1 LYSSSS
7 QVFDLF
13 SGEILTMQ
21 TRRSQILSRSHR
33 RGFTLIELLVV
44 ISIIAT
50 LMALILP
57 AIQSA
62 REAARRTQCLN
73 NLRNLTT
80 AALAY
85 AEANKGRLPAS
96 GTYLGVDA
104 DADGARETVIA
115 GRSWVVDLLPNLDQL
130 AVYERWSRTA
140 AFNAGGNISV
150 GQVNIPIL
158 TCPVDSTADAKNGGL
173 SYVANVG
180 IGDKLVDVTSATPT
194 GTQLG
199 HCPVAEPFAWDFGT
213 AGSQQNVDLQ
223 AELCVFSAKIDID
236 IPPFTGGVAPSAGP
250 SSANIGRIYDGAGNT
265 IMFSENVN
273 AGASSGAYYGAA
285 KTWADPSVRSC
296 GFLFPITGSGA
307 TFANAYAAVDA
318 TAGNPYINKQSNGT
332 DGGAPYPN
340 SRHPSLCCFSFCDGS
355 AKTLADSIDPA
366 VYVRLMTPAG
376 ARPRPTLT
384 AAGFVPENPISGN
397 EF

>member
-1 LYSSSS
+1 
-7 QVFDLF
+7 
-13 SGEILTMQ
+13 MQ
-21 TRRSQILSRSHR
+21 TRRSFILSKSTR

-73 NLRNLTT
+73 NLRGITT
-80 AALAY
+80 AAMAY

-96 GTYLGVDA
+96 GTYLGVDS
-104 DADGARETVIA
+104 DADGLRDTAVA
-115 GRSWVVDLLPNLDQL
+115 ARSWAVDLLPNLDQL
-130 AVYERWSRTA
+130 AVYERWNRGA
-140 AFNAGGNISV
+140 AFHVGGNVSV
-150 GQVNIPIL
+150 GQVNIPVL
-158 TCPVDSTADAKNGGL
+158 TCPVDTTSDAKNGGL

-180 IGDKLVDVTSATPT
+180 VGDKLVDVSSATPT

-199 HCPVAEPFAWDFGT
+199 HAAVAEPLVWDGGT
-213 AGSQQNVDLQ
+213 AGSQQNVDLTS
-223 AELCVFSAKIDID
+223 ELCVFAAKIDID
-236 IPPFTGGVAPSAGP
+236 VPPVTGGVAPSAGP
-250 SSANIGRIYDGAGNT
+250 TSVNIGRIYDGAGNT

-273 AGASSGAYYGAA
+273 AGASSGAFYGSA

-296 GFLFPITGSGA
+296 GFLFPITASGA
-307 TFANAYAAVDA
+307 TFSTIYAAVDSS
-318 TAGNPYINKQSNGT
+318 AGNSYINKQSNGT

-340 SRHPSLCCFSFCDGS
+340 SRHPQLCCFSFCDGS
-355 AKTLADSIDPA
+355 ARTIADSIDPSI
-366 VYVRLMTPAG
+366 YVRLMTPSG
-376 ARPRPTLT
+376 ARPHPTLT